1 MKIIYHIDQ
10 IKKIAAHLWDAGG
23 EKKVWAFHAN
33 MGAGKTTLIHAVCD
47 LLQVED
53 AVGSPTFAIINEYK
67 SATAGIIFHMD
78 WYRIKDET
86 EAIQAGCEDCIE
98 SGNLCF
104 IEWPDRAPNLLP
116 PNTFHVFLDI
126 INDNERRL
134 TANSIAG

>member
-1 MKIIYHIDQ
+1 
-10 IKKIAAHLWDAGG
+10 LWDAGG

-86 EAIQAGCEDCIE
+86 EAIQAGCEDCNE

-116 PNTFHVFLDI
+116 PHTFHVFLDI